1 MMSFHNRRAVAT
13 SVAGWRRVLTALALA
28 VIAPVAAAQSALFD
42 SHVHL
47 WDGEKSLAAYEAQ
60 LKESKLGPA
69 RFAAMWFGGPNQA
82 LAGDTAK
89 IRAGNDGILA
99 LAARHP
105 RMTPVVTVHPYDGE
119 AALMELERVAKQG
132 AKVLKIHPHTQ
143 QFEADDP
150 RVLALVTRAGE
161 LGVIVLI
168 DNANILPGDSE
179 KMFNLAL
186 RAPGTKI
193 IFAHMGGMNF
203 RFWNTLKAART
214 AEGLLGDN
222 IYFDVSAIVA
232 LVADSPVEQEFV
244 WTMRNVGIDHIL
256 LGSDYPQFTLEQNVD
271 ALNRLGL
278 DEKELAKVRYQNAH
292 VLLKQGD

>member
-1 MMSFHNRRAVAT
+1 MPAT
-13 SVAGWRRVLTALALA
+13 GWRRALMVLAL
-28 VIAPVAAAQSALFD
+28 VVVVPTAAAQSALFD

-47 WDGEKSLAAYEAQ
+47 WDGEKSLQAYEAQ
-60 LKESKLGPA
+60 LQENKLGPA

-89 IRAGNDGILA
+89 IKAGNDGILA

-105 RMTPVVTVHPYDGE
+105 RMTPVVTVHPYDGQ
-119 AALMELERVAKQG
+119 AALAELERVAKRG

-143 QFEADDP
+143 QFAADDP

-256 LGSDYPQFTLEQNVD
+256 LGSDYPQFSLEQNAD

-278 DEKELAKVRYQNAH
+278 GEQELAKVRYQNANALLDH
-292 VLLKQGD
+292 VD